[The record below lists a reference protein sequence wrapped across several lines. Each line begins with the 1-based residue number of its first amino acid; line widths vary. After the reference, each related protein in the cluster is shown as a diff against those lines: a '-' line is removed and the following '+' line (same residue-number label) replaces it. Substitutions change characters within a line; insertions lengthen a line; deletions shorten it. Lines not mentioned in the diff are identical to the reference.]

1 MVLRARA
8 ISIFMKSDYVEV
20 DGYRFHYYRD
30 GDQGP
35 KIVLLHG
42 LSSAHSALNW
52 KPFIKSTHQD
62 YQLLALDLIGLG
74 KTSDPKEPMGL
85 EKQAELIQKALNK
98 IGFNE
103 YSLIGYSWGA
113 ALAYRLASLYPKAV
127 QKLVLVD
134 FTPQIHDDPKHV
146 DIDPTVPFKFES
158 KETAIRCLEEK
169 IPYSF
174 TPMWGKLGGD
184 GFWDDNLGYFLEEDE
199 NGVWSILSHASRQK
213 NLIHDGN
220 GWKYFENIRCPTLFI
235 RGSESHLA
243 LMEDVEKMKD
253 IMTDL
258 KIITVEGAGHALPD
272 THRKEFEK
280 AIRDFIPFNS
290 NR

>member
-1 MVLRARA
+1 
-8 ISIFMKSDYVEV
+8 MKSDYVEV

-30 GDQGP
+30 GEKGP
-35 KIVLLHG
+35 KLVLLHG

-52 KPFIKSTHQD
+52 KPFIKSTHRD

-85 EKQAELIQKALNK
+85 EIQAELIQKALNI
-98 IGFNE
+98 IGFKE

-113 ALAYRLASLYPKAV
+113 AIAYRFASLYPNAV

-134 FTPQIHDDPKHV
+134 FTPQIHDDPKH
-146 DIDPTVPFKFES
+146 IDLDLTFPSKFES
-158 KETAIRCLEEK
+158 KETAIRYLEEK

-174 TPMWGKLGGD
+174 TPWWGKLGGD
-184 GFWDDNLGYFLEEDE
+184 GFWDDNLEYFLEEDE
-199 NGVWSILSHASRQK
+199 NGGWRVLSHASRRV

-220 GWKYFENIRCPTLFI
+220 GWKYFKNIRCSILFI
-235 RGSESHLA
+235 RGSESYLA
-243 LMEDVEKMKD
+243 LREDVEKMKE
-253 IMTDL
+253 IRADL
-258 KIITVEGAGHALPD
+258 KIFTVEGAGHALPD
-272 THRKEFEK
+272 THRKDFEK
-280 AIRDFIPFNS
+280 SIRDFIPFNS